1 LLEHGGQLRS
11 AAARYNI
18 PLQDWLDLST
28 GINPIPFIPPP
39 IPVSACAQL
48 PQENDGLEQAAAD
61 YYGTVDLL
69 VVAGS
74 QAAIQALPR
83 LRKNSRVG
91 VLHPGYA
98 EHAHAWQ
105 RCGHEVLALNENQ
118 IEEQL
123 ITLDVLVLIQ
133 PNNPTGAL
141 FTHAQLHGWHA
152 QLAAHDGCLIVDE
165 AFVDVIPDTSILRSP
180 TLAPSPDGRGK
191 SSPSPIGGRVGMG
204 EHTVTMPPGLIV
216 LRSLGKFFGLAG
228 ARVGFA
234 AAHPTLLEPLRELLG
249 PWPISGPSRFVAQ
262 AALRDTAWQAATRQR
277 LQQNGQRLAQLL
289 RDAGFA
295 PVSGCGLFQWVVT
308 DQAEKIH
315 QQLAQQGIFTRLF
328 SVPHSLR
335 FGLPAS
341 EAGWARLH
349 DALEHTT

>member
-1 LLEHGGQLRS
+1 MLEHGGQLRN
-11 AAARYNI
+11 AAVRYNI

-39 IPVSACAQL
+39 IPVSVWAQL
-48 PQENDGLEQAAAD
+48 PQENDDLEQAAAD
-61 YYGTVDLL
+61 YYGTADLL

-83 LRKNSRVG
+83 LRKKSRVG

-123 ITLDVLVLIQ
+123 NTLDVLVLMQ

-152 QLAAHDGCLIVDE
+152 QLTQRAGWLVVDE
-165 AFVDVIPDTSILRSP
+165 AFIEASEQRSIIQP
-180 TLAPSPDGRGK
+180 
-191 SSPSPIGGRVGMG
+191 V
-204 EHTVTMPPGLIV
+204 MPQGLIV

-249 PWPISGPSRFVAQ
+249 PWPVCGPSRFVAQ
-262 AALRDTAWQAATRQR
+262 AALSDIAWQTTTRSR
-277 LQQNGQRLAQLL
+277 LQQDGKRLAQLL
-289 RDAGFA
+289 HDVGFS
-295 PVSGCGLFQWVVT
+295 PVAGCGLFQWVIT

-315 QQLAQQGIFTRLF
+315 QQLAHLGILTRLF

-341 EAGWARLH
+341 EADWKRLQN
-349 DALEHTT
+349 ALEQTI

>member
-1 LLEHGGQLRS
+1 MLEHGGQLRN
-11 AAARYNI
+11 AAVRYNI

-39 IPVSACAQL
+39 IPVSVWAQL
-48 PQENDGLEQAAAD
+48 PQENDDLEQAAAD
-61 YYGTVDLL
+61 YYGTADLL

-83 LRKNSRVG
+83 LRKKSRVG

-123 ITLDVLVLIQ
+123 NTLDVLVLMQ

-152 QLAAHDGCLIVDE
+152 QLTQRAGWLVVDE
-165 AFVDVIPDTSILRSP
+165 AFIEASEQRSIIQP
-180 TLAPSPDGRGK
+180 
-191 SSPSPIGGRVGMG
+191 V
-204 EHTVTMPPGLIV
+204 MPQGLIV
-216 LRSLGKFFGLAG
+216 LRSLGKFCGLAG

-249 PWPISGPSRFVAQ
+249 PWPVCGPSRFVAQ
-262 AALRDTAWQAATRQR
+262 AALSDIAWQTTTRSR
-277 LQQNGQRLAQLL
+277 LQQDGKRLAQLL
-289 RDAGFA
+289 HDASFA
-295 PVSGCGLFQWVVT
+295 PVSGCGLFQWVIT

-315 QQLAQQGIFTRLF
+315 QQLAQRGILTRLF
-328 SVPHSLR
+328 SVPRSLR

-341 EAGWARLH
+341 ETDWARLH
-349 DALEHTT
+349 AALEHTT